1 MSTKTAFIFG
11 GQGSQVIEMGLDC
24 LTVPSIKQLWDDVSF
39 RTGIDFIKA
48 VQDEAMLS
56 KTKTVQPL
64 ILLVQE
70 SLRRLLKLTPN
81 ATAGQSLGEYNALI
95 AAGVLTFDEAIKL
108 VIKRGIAMNQ
118 ALTEKTIM
126 KAALGDLSS
135 LDELL
140 NIDGLYL
147 SNLNSPSQAVIGG
160 SEKAFESVTELP
172 FGIKRL
178 ILLKTEG
185 AFHTPYMRGALP
197 PFETALNEVTF
208 KNPEINLYQNVSGQ
222 KESKITKESLLDHLI
237 KPVQFYPIIK
247 AMIDDGI
254 KTFIEIGP
262 SSVLSKTIQQIN
274 ADVTVHAVTDLASIH
289 ALPF

>member
-1 MSTKTAFIFG
+1 MIN
-11 GQGSQVIEMGLDC
+11 MGLDC
-24 LTVPSIKQLWDDVSF
+24 LSVPEIKHLWDDASLN
-39 RTGIDFIKA
+39 TGIDFVKA
-48 VQDEAMLS
+48 VQDEEMLL

-108 VIKRGIAMNQ
+108 VIKRGNAMDQ

-126 KAALGDLSS
+126 KAAIGDLSR

-140 NIDGLYL
+140 NINGLYL

-172 FGIKRL
+172 LGIKRL

-185 AFHTPYMRGALP
+185 AFHTPYMKNALT
-197 PFETALNEVTF
+197 PFETALRDVTF
-208 KNPEINLYQNVSGQ
+208 KNPLIDLYQNVSGQ
-222 KESKITKESLLDHLI
+222 KESSITKESLLDHLI

-247 AMIDDGI
+247 AMIEDGI

-262 SSVLSKTIQQIN
+262 SSLLSKTIQQIN
-274 ADVTVHAVTDLASIH
+274 PDVTVHAVTDLASIH
-289 ALPF
+289 AISS

>member
-11 GQGSQVIEMGLDC
+11 GQGSQVLQMGLDC

-39 RTGIDFIKA
+39 ETGIDFIKA

-108 VIKRGIAMNQ
+108 VIKRGIAMDQ
-118 ALTEKTIM
+118 AFTEKTIM
-126 KAALGDLSS
+126 KAALGDLSR

-172 FGIKRL
+172 LGIKRL
-178 ILLKTEG
+178 ITLKTEG
-185 AFHTPYMRGALP
+185 AFHTPYMNNALT
-197 PFETALNEVTF
+197 PFEKALSEVTF
-208 KNPEINLYQNVSGQ
+208 QNPLIDLYQNVSGQ

-289 ALPF
+289 ALTF

>member
-11 GQGSQVIEMGLDC
+11 GQGSQVLKMGLDC

-108 VIKRGIAMNQ
+108 VIKRGIAMDQ
-118 ALTEKTIM
+118 AFTEKTIM
-126 KAALGDLSS
+126 KAALGDLSH

-140 NIDGLYL
+140 KIDGLYL

-172 FGIKRL
+172 LGIKRL

-185 AFHTPYMRGALP
+185 AFHTPYMNNALT
-197 PFETALNEVTF
+197 PFEKALSEVTF
-208 KNPEINLYQNVSGQ
+208 KNPEIDLYQNVSGQ
-222 KESKITKESLLDHLI
+222 KESKISKESLLDHLI

-289 ALPF
+289 ALTF

>member
-1 MSTKTAFIFG
+1 
-11 GQGSQVIEMGLDC
+11 MGLDC
-24 LTVPSIKQLWDDVSF
+24 LSVPEIKHLWDDASLN
-39 RTGIDFIKA
+39 TGIDFVKA
-48 VQDEAMLS
+48 VQDEEMLS

-70 SLRRLLKLTPN
+70 SLRRLLKRTPN

-108 VIKRGIAMNQ
+108 VIKRGNAMDQ

-126 KAALGDLSS
+126 KAALGDLSG

-140 NIDGLYL
+140 KIDGLYL

-172 FGIKRL
+172 LGIKRL

-185 AFHTPYMRGALP
+185 AFHTPYMKNALT
-197 PFETALNEVTF
+197 PFETALRDVTF
-208 KNPEINLYQNVSGQ
+208 KNPLIDLYQNVSGQ
-222 KESKITKESLLDHLI
+222 KESSITKESLLDHLI

-247 AMIDDGI
+247 AMIEDGI

-274 ADVTVHAVTDLASIH
+274 PDVTVHAATDLASIH
-289 ALPF
+289 AISF